1 MTETKR
7 ITIHDVARDAGVSRQ
22 TVSRVI
28 NDRPDVASETRA
40 RVKEVIAKLGYQPN
54 LIARSMKGRNTYTLG
69 CITPN
74 LIDYNFS
81 RIVEAA
87 QDEARRQNFFILTG
101 SAPTENEVQPL
112 LDEMLNRQVDGFLVL
127 NPRDDDRYKHIL
139 SLIERKIP
147 VVYIKNTP
155 NNELVSSVC
164 LDDKLGGYLATQ
176 YLLQLGHTSIITI
189 LGPKNEECTLER
201 LSGYRQAFAEAGKT
215 PDENWILNG
224 DWSAHS
230 GRDAIRTFL
239 EEKIPFSAIFAQND
253 RMAVGAIRMAREAG
267 LSVPHDVSVIGYDD
281 IPLTSFFD
289 PPLTTIRQPMDQIG
303 KISAQLLI
311 ETVKNINYEPRI
323 VRLEPELIERNTC
336 SPYIS

>member
-1 MTETKR
+1 
-7 ITIHDVARDAGVSRQ
+7 
-22 TVSRVI
+22 
-28 NDRPDVASETRA
+28 
-40 RVKEVIAKLGYQPN
+40 
-54 LIARSMKGRNTYTLG
+54 
-69 CITPN
+69 
-74 LIDYNFS
+74 
-81 RIVEAA
+81 
-87 QDEARRQNFFILTG
+87 
-101 SAPTENEVQPL
+101 
-112 LDEMLNRQVDGFLVL
+112 MLNRQVDGFLVL

-230 GRDAIRTFL
+230 GRDAIRKFL